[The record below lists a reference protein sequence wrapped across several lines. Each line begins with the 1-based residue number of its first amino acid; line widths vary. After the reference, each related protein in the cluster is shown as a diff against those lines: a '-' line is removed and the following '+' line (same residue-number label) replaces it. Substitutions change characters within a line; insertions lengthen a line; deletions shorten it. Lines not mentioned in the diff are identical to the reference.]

1 MEAFFGPFR
10 IVSSYCP
17 NFTGLE
23 NGRIMKKSMP
33 ELERMSTDAFKEA
46 AKNPLIVV
54 LDQVR
59 SMNNVGSIFRT
70 ADSFLI
76 EAIYLCGYTP
86 RPPHRDIQKTALGA
100 TETVNWQYFD
110 STLEAVKQLK
120 SAHYKVVAVEQTH
133 NSISLEDYPFQVGEK
148 TALIFG
154 NEVDGVDDEVLKV
167 CDAVIEIPQAGSKH
181 SLNVTVSAGI
191 VLWDFFK
198 IYLKS

>member
-1 MEAFFGPFR
+1 
-10 IVSSYCP
+10 
-17 NFTGLE
+17 
-23 NGRIMKKSMP
+23 MKKSMP

-198 IYLKS
+198 MYLKS